1 MSALINVIHT
11 ILTLYSLAIILNSFI
26 GMMVD
31 PYHPVARFLRQI
43 TEPVLAP
50 IRRIV
55 PPVQAGGGVF
65 DLSPMV
71 ALLLLWVFEQ
81 ILIAVL
87 LGVAR

>member
-1 MSALINVIHT
+1 MSSLINVIHT
-11 ILTLYSLAIILNSFI
+11 ILTLYSLAIIMNSFI

-31 PYHPVARFLRQI
+31 PYHPVAKFLRQI

-55 PPVQAGGGVF
+55 PPVQAGGGF
-65 DLSPMV
+65 LDLSPMV
-71 ALLLLWVFEQ
+71 ALLLLWVFER

-87 LGVAR
+87 LGLGR

>member
-1 MSALINVIHT
+1 
-11 ILTLYSLAIILNSFI
+11 LTLYSLAIIMNSFI

-31 PYHPVARFLRQI
+31 SYHPVARFLRQI

-55 PPVQAGGGVF
+55 PPVQAGGGLF

-71 ALLLLWVFEQ
+71 ALLLLWVFER

-87 LGVAR
+87 LGLAR

>member
-1 MSALINVIHT
+1 MSSLINVIHT
-11 ILTLYSLAIILNSFI
+11 VLTLYSLAIILNSFI

-31 PYHPVARFLRQI
+31 PYHPVAKFLRQI

-50 IRRIV
+50 LRRVV
-55 PPVQAGGGVF
+55 PPVQAGGGLL

-71 ALLLLWVFEQ
+71 ALLLLWVLER

-87 LGVAR
+87 LGLAR

>member
-1 MSALINVIHT
+1 VSAVINVIHT
-11 ILTLYSLAIILNSFI
+11 LLSLYSLAIILRSFL
-26 GMMVD
+26 GMVVD
-31 PYHPVARFLRQI
+31 PYHPVAKFVRQI

-55 PPVQAGGGVF
+55 PPVRAGGGF
-65 DLSPMV
+65 LDLSPMV
-71 ALLLLWVFEQ
+71 ALLLLWVLER

>member
-1 MSALINVIHT
+1 VSFLINVIHT

-26 GMMVD
+26 GMLVD
-31 PYHPVARFLRQI
+31 PYHPVARFLKQI

-55 PPVQAGGGVF
+55 PPIQAGGGYL

-71 ALLLLWVFEQ
+71 ALLLLWVFER

-87 LGVAR
+87 LGLTR